1 MIDRRDKLSDVVDMC
16 LRHKILTLDFELNI
30 DKWNDF
36 NPEIKKIVSKEWKM
50 VKYMNDYGTKL
61 NSDIDS
67 IPDDAGGVYLFLL
80 KPEIL
85 PGVHL
90 YIMYIGRVR
99 RMKNY
104 SLRQRCKEYY
114 SDTRP
119 KIAMMRELWG
129 AQLYFRYLVLEDNE
143 LIAEVEKEL
152 LRVII
157 PPCNTKIPN
166 YNEMPTQP
174 AF

>member
-1 MIDRRDKLSDVVDMC
+1 M
-16 LRHKILTLDFELNI
+16 
-30 DKWNDF
+30 
-36 NPEIKKIVSKEWKM
+36 
-50 VKYMNDYGTKL
+50 
-61 NSDIDS
+61 
-67 IPDDAGGVYLFLL
+67 FLL